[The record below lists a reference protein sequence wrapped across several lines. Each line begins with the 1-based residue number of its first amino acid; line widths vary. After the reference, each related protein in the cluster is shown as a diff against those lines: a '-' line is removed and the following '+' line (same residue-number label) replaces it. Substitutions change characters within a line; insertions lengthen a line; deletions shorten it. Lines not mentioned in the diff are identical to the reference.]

1 MNISDYIFAIS
12 ILLSIIVGIKCRS
25 KCCGKDCEFEMS
37 KEEDDEDGKTLR
49 SISIG
54 RKSKT
59 KSIKP
64 ATIVTI

>member
-25 KCCGKDCEFEMS
+25 KCCSNNCEFEMS
-37 KEEDDEDGKTLR
+37 KQDNNEDGETLR
-49 SISIG
+49 SITIG

-59 KSIKP
+59 KSIKSNDV
-64 ATIVTI
+64 IVI